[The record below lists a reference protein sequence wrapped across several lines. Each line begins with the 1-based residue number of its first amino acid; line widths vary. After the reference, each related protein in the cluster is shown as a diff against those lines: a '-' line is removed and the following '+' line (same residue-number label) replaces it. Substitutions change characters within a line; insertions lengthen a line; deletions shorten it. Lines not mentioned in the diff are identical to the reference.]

1 MKESLSHFFKEFTS
15 SEKNAGLVLIGCT
28 ILSLIISNTAFS
40 ESYLHF
46 WHTKMGFSLAG
57 IDMHLSVEHWIN
69 DGLMTIFFLMVG
81 LEIEREL
88 YNGELHPLRKAILPI
103 GGAIGGMLLP
113 AIIYALINYQSGTE
127 EGFGIPMGTDIAF
140 ALAVIAMAGNRVPV
154 SIKII
159 LTAIAI
165 IDDLGSVLIIAFFY
179 GSSIHTMFLLAA
191 LGIFAILLLLNRL
204 KVHSF
209 IPYIVLGIVMW
220 FCMMQ
225 SGVHPTIA
233 GVMLAFTFPFGDGT
247 DQSPSHRLQHRLHLP
262 VAYLILPLFTLA
274 NTAIPLKPEFVSGLS
289 QPHALGILAGLVIG
303 KPLGI
308 SLAVMLLVKLKASAL
323 PEGIGLYDIIAMG
336 CVAGIGFTM
345 SVFITQLAFTEEL
358 YIQSSKMMILLAS
371 CLAGLVGFMLFKLK
385 ARVKKHK
392 KTIKTGMV

>member
-1 MKESLSHFFKEFTS
+1 MRETISHYFKEFTS
-15 SEKNAGLVLIGCT
+15 SERNAGMVLIGCT
-28 ILSLIISNTAFS
+28 ILSLFIANSTWS

-46 WHTKMGFSLAG
+46 WHSRVGFSLMGA
-57 IDMHLSVEHWIN
+57 DMHLSVEQWIS

-88 YNGELHPLRKAILPI
+88 YHGELHPIRKAILPV

-113 AIIYALINYQSGTE
+113 AAIYLLINVRSGST

-140 ALAVIAMAGNRVPV
+140 ALAVIAMAGDRVPV

-179 GSSIHTMFLLAA
+179 GSSIQLSFLLAA
-191 LGIFAILLLLNRL
+191 LGLFALLILLNRL
-204 KVHSF
+204 KVHVF
-209 IPYIVLGIVMW
+209 LPYLLLGLALW

-225 SGVHPTIA
+225 SGIHPTIA
-233 GVMLAFTFPFGDGT
+233 GVMLAFAYPFGDGSH
-247 DQSPSHRLQHRLHLP
+247 QAPSHKLQHRLHLP

-274 NTAIPLKPEFVSGLS
+274 STAIPLKPEFISGLS
-289 QPHALGILAGLVIG
+289 QPHALGILAGLFLG

-308 SLAVMLLVKLKASAL
+308 TFAVLLMKRLKIAAL
-323 PEGIGLYDIIAMG
+323 PEGIGLYDIISMG
-336 CVAGIGFTM
+336 FIAGIGFTM

-371 CLAGLVGFMLFKLK
+371 CAAGLTGFLLFRMRRKEQE
-385 ARVKKHK
+385 
-392 KTIKTGMV
+392 TE

>member
-1 MKESLSHFFKEFTS
+1 MKETLSNFFKEFTA
-15 SEKNAGLVLIGCT
+15 SEKNAGMVLIACT
-28 ILSLIISNTAFS
+28 IISLIISNSAFS
-40 ESYLHF
+40 EHYLHF
-46 WHTKMGFSLAG
+46 WHIKTGFSLMG
-57 IDMHLSVEHWIN
+57 IDMHFSIEHWIN

-88 YNGELHPLRKAILPI
+88 YNGELHPLRKAVLPV

-113 AIIYALINYQSGTE
+113 ALLYTLINRGTGTQ

-140 ALAVIAMAGNRVPV
+140 ALAVMTMAGDRVPV

-179 GSSIHTMFLLAA
+179 GSSIHTAFLLAA
-191 LGIFAILLLLNRL
+191 LGIFALLLLLNRL
-204 KVHSF
+204 KVHAF
-209 IPYIVLGIVMW
+209 TPYIALGVIMW

-233 GVMLAFTFPFGDGT
+233 GVMLAFAFPFGNGT
-247 DQSPSHRLQHRLHLP
+247 DHSPSHRLQHRLHLP
-262 VAYLILPLFTLA
+262 VAYVILPLFTLA
-274 NTAIPLKPEFVSGLS
+274 NTAIPLKHEFISGLN
-289 QPHALGILAGLVIG
+289 QPHALGIFAGLLIG

-308 SLAVMLLVKLKASAL
+308 SLAILLLVKLKASAL
-323 PEGIGLYDIIAMG
+323 PEGTGWYDIISMG

-345 SVFITQLAFTEEL
+345 SVFITQLAFTDEEH
-358 YIQSSKMMILLAS
+358 IQSSKMMILMTS
-371 CLAGLVGFMLFKLK
+371 FLAGFIGFMLFRMRTVL
-385 ARVKKHK
+385 R
-392 KTIKTGMV
+392 KT

>member
-15 SEKNAGLVLIGCT
+15 SEKNAGMVLIACT
-28 ILSLIISNTAFS
+28 VISLIISNTGFS
-40 ESYLHF
+40 EQYLHF
-46 WHTKMGFSLAG
+46 WHAKTGFSLMG

-88 YNGELHPLRKAILPI
+88 YNGELHPLRKAVLPI
-103 GGAIGGMLLP
+103 GGAIGGMLMP
-113 AIIYALINYQSGTE
+113 AILYAFINRGTGTE

-140 ALAVIAMAGNRVPV
+140 ALAVIAMAGDRVPV

-179 GSSIHTMFLLAA
+179 GSSIHTAFLLAA
-191 LGIFAILLLLNRL
+191 LGMFAILMLLNRL
-204 KVHSF
+204 RVHTF
-209 IPYIVLGIVMW
+209 VPYMVLGLIMW

-225 SGVHPTIA
+225 SGIHPTIA
-233 GVMLAFTFPFGDGT
+233 GVMLAFAYPFGDGA
-247 DQSPSHRLQHRLHLP
+247 DHSPSHRLQHKLHLP

-274 NTAIPLKPEFVSGLS
+274 NTAIPLKPEFISGLI
-289 QPHALGILAGLVIG
+289 QPHALGILAGLLIG

-308 SLAVMLLVKLKASAL
+308 SLATFLLIKLKASAL
-323 PEGIGLYDIIAMG
+323 PEGIGWYDIVSMG

-345 SVFITQLAFTEEL
+345 SVFITQLAFTDEG
-358 YIQSSKMMILLAS
+358 YIQSSKMMILIAS
-371 CLAGLVGFMLFKLK
+371 CLAGLIGFMLFRMRELRK
-385 ARVKKHK
+385 AS
-392 KTIKTGMV
+392 

>member
-1 MKESLSHFFKEFTS
+1 MKETLSNFFREFTS
-15 SEKNAGLVLIGCT
+15 SEKNAGMVLIACT
-28 ILSLIISNTAFS
+28 IISIIVSNTAFS
-40 ESYLHF
+40 EHYLHF
-46 WHTKMGFSLAG
+46 WHTKTGFSLMG

-88 YNGELHPLRKAILPI
+88 YAGELHPLRKAILPI

-113 AIIYALINYQSGTE
+113 AVIYALINKGSGTG

-140 ALAVIAMAGNRVPV
+140 ALAVIAMAGNRVPL

-179 GSSIHTMFLLAA
+179 GSSIQTGFLLAA

-209 IPYIVLGIVMW
+209 VPYILLGLIMW

-225 SGVHPTIA
+225 SGVHPTLA
-233 GVMLAFTFPFGDGT
+233 GVMLAFAYPFGDGS
-247 DQSPSHRLQHRLHLP
+247 DQAPSHRLQHKLHLP
-262 VAYLILPLFTLA
+262 VAYIILPLFTLA
-274 NTAIPLKPEFVSGLS
+274 NTAIPLKSEFISGLS
-289 QPHALGILAGLVIG
+289 EPHALGILAGLLIG

-308 SLAVMLLVKLKASAL
+308 SLAILLLVTLKASVL
-323 PEGIGLYDIIAMG
+323 PEGISWFHIIAMG
-336 CVAGIGFTM
+336 CIAGIGFTM
-345 SVFITQLAFTEEL
+345 SVFITQLAFTDEGH
-358 YIQSSKMMILLAS
+358 IQSSKMMILIAS
-371 CLAGLVGFMLFKLK
+371 CLAGLTGFMLFWMK
-385 ARVKKHK
+385 AALK
-392 KTIKTGMV
+392 KT

>member
-1 MKESLSHFFKEFTS
+1 MKETLSNFFKEFTS
-15 SEKNAGLVLIGCT
+15 SEKNAGMVLIACT
-28 ILSLIISNTAFS
+28 VISLIISNTGFS
-40 ESYLHF
+40 EHYLHF
-46 WHTKMGFSLAG
+46 WHTKTGFSLMG
-57 IDMHLSVEHWIN
+57 IDMHLSVEHWVN

-88 YNGELHPLRKAILPI
+88 YNGELHPLRKAILPV

-113 AIIYALINYQSGTE
+113 AILYAFINCGAGTE

-140 ALAVIAMAGNRVPV
+140 ALAVIAMAGDRVPV

-179 GSSIHTMFLLAA
+179 GSSIHTAFLLAA
-191 LGIFAILLLLNRL
+191 LGIFAVLLLLNRL

-209 IPYIVLGIVMW
+209 IPYILLGLVMW

-233 GVMLAFTFPFGDGT
+233 GVMLAFAYPFGDGKEH
-247 DQSPSHRLQHRLHLP
+247 SPSHRLQRGLHLP
-262 VAYLILPLFTLA
+262 VAYFILPLFTLA
-274 NTAIPLKPEFVSGLS
+274 NTAIPLKPEFISGLS
-289 QPHALGILAGLVIG
+289 QPHALGILAGLMIG

-308 SLAVMLLVKLKASAL
+308 SLAILLLIKLKASVL
-323 PEGIGLYDIIAMG
+323 PEGIGWYDMISMG
-336 CVAGIGFTM
+336 CIAGIGFTM
-345 SVFITQLAFTEEL
+345 SVFITKLAFTDEGH
-358 YIQSSKMMILLAS
+358 IQSSKMMILIAS
-371 CLAGLVGFMLFKLK
+371 CLAGLIGFILFRLRAAVGK
-385 ARVKKHK
+385 R
-392 KTIKTGMV
+392 

>member
-1 MKESLSHFFKEFTS
+1 M
-15 SEKNAGLVLIGCT
+15 
-28 ILSLIISNTAFS
+28 
-40 ESYLHF
+40 
-46 WHTKMGFSLAG
+46 G

-88 YNGELHPLRKAILPI
+88 YNGELHPLRKAILPV

-113 AIIYALINYQSGTE
+113 AIIYALINHGSGTE

-165 IDDLGSVLIIAFFY
+165 IDDLGSVLIIAFCY
-179 GSSIHTMFLLAA
+179 GSSIHTAFLMAA
-191 LGIFAILLLLNRL
+191 LGIFAILLLINRL

-209 IPYIVLGIVMW
+209 VPYILLGLMMW

-225 SGVHPTIA
+225 SGIHPTIA
-233 GVMLAFTFPFGDGT
+233 GVMLAFAYPFGDGKA
-247 DQSPSHRLQHRLHLP
+247 QSPSHRLQHNLHLP

-289 QPHALGILAGLVIG
+289 QPHALGILAGLLVG

-308 SLAVMLLVKLKASAL
+308 SLAILLLVKLKASVL
-323 PEGIGLYDIIAMG
+323 PEGITWYHIISMG

-345 SVFITQLAFTEEL
+345 SVFITQLAFTDEL
-358 YIQSSKMMILLAS
+358 YIQSSKMMILLTS
-371 CLAGLVGFMLFKLK
+371 CLAGLTGFMLFRMRAAL
-385 ARVKKHK
+385 R
-392 KTIKTGMV
+392 KT

>member
-1 MKESLSHFFKEFTS
+1 MLKFSYYFMKESLSHFFKEFTS
-15 SEKNAGLVLIGCT
+15 SEKNAGLLLIACT
-28 ILSLIISNTAFS
+28 VISLIVSNSCFS
-40 ESYLHF
+40 ENYLHF
-46 WHTKMGFSLAG
+46 WHTKAGFSLMG
-57 IDMHLSVEHWIN
+57 IDMHLSIEHWIN

-88 YNGELHPLRKAILPI
+88 YNGELYPLRKAVLPI
-103 GGAIGGMLLP
+103 GGAIGGMILP
-113 AIIYALINYQSGTE
+113 ALLYSFINRGAGTE

-140 ALAVIAMAGNRVPV
+140 ALAVITMAGNRVPV

-191 LGIFAILLLLNRL
+191 LGVFAILMLLNRL
-204 KVHSF
+204 RVHSF
-209 IPYIVLGIVMW
+209 IPYIALGLIMW

-225 SGVHPTIA
+225 SGIHPTIA

-247 DQSPSHRLQHRLHLP
+247 DNSPSHRLQHRLHLP

-274 NTAIPLKPEFVSGLS
+274 NTAIPLKPEFISGLT
-289 QPHALGILAGLVIG
+289 QPHALGILAGLLIG

-308 SLAVMLLVKLKASAL
+308 SLAIFLLVKLKASVL
-323 PEGIGLYDIIAMG
+323 PEGVSWYNIVSMG

-345 SVFITQLAFTEEL
+345 SVFITQLAFTDEG
-358 YIQSSKMMILLAS
+358 YIQSSKMMILIAS
-371 CLAGLVGFMLFKLK
+371 CLSGLTGLLLFRLRAGRM
-385 ARVKKHK
+385 
-392 KTIKTGMV
+392 TS